1 MPRQL
6 HWGQS
11 RHALA
16 RRLFFANQGAF
27 RIGDYAEIMNKASC
41 RSLLSNAVRVWN
53 TVQRAQ
59 MLGQL
64 RATGEVIPE
73 AEVARVLPLTCV
85 HIISNGTYLL
95 ARATKPRGQHD
106 PGGGFGHDV
115 GRTRPYRA
123 RARGGMKR

>member
-73 AEVARVLPLTCV
+73 ASVCW
-85 HIISNGTYLL
+85 
-95 ARATKPRGQHD
+95 
-106 PGGGFGHDV
+106 
-115 GRTRPYRA
+115 
-123 RARGGMKR
+123 